1 MPQKIDQIVDIHFS
15 ENVLS
20 EKHLPLK
27 GCKKDLVS
35 GGWYAAADF
44 LGFGTESYLVLK
56 VIQVIGLKM
65 LLMKTCTFVP
75 SARPGGCLR
84 AAAPIP

>member
-1 MPQKIDQIVDIHFS
+1 MGIHLYD
-15 ENVLS
+15 NILS
-20 EKHLPLK
+20 EINLPLK

-44 LGFGTESYLVLK
+44 LGFGTENYLVLK

-65 LLMKTCTFVP
+65 LLMKTCTFVL
-75 SARPGGCLR
+75 APGQEV
-84 AAAPIP
+84 AAPIP